1 MDSVHGY
8 QLREVKMSLRTEG
21 RKAEKNYPFPANVL
35 VRNNILIPLPM
46 GFTPELDSQRFYRD
60 EHLKKKKR
68 IDLLFMEGT
77 RKKFFP
83 LVLLYRPYTPEDEPF
98 HQVLISIP
106 KKHFRKS
113 VVRNKVRRRIREA
126 YRKHKA
132 MLYNNIQ
139 GLPFLLGYV
148 YLSKTVV
155 TYAEIE
161 KSIVASIRYLIE
173 QNNQRNEMA
182 KS

>member
-1 MDSVHGY
+1 
-8 QLREVKMSLRTEG
+8 
-21 RKAEKNYPFPANVL
+21 
-35 VRNNILIPLPM
+35 M
-46 GFTPELDSQRFYRD
+46 GFIPDFNSQRFYKG

-68 IDLLFMEGT
+68 IDQLFKEGV

-83 LVLLYRPYTPEDEPF
+83 LALYFLTYTPDEDPY
-98 HQVLISIP
+98 HRILISVP
-106 KKHFRKS
+106 KKHFKKS

-132 MLYNNIQ
+132 LLYNNFH

-148 YLSKTVV
+148 YISKNVA
-155 TYAEIE
+155 TYTEIE
-161 KSIVASIRYLIE
+161 KSVVASIGYLIK
-173 QNNQRNEMA
+173 QNNQKYEVA